1 MADCLTHILPNGL
14 RMIYQFVP
22 SKVSYA
28 GFAVNTGSRDE
39 EKGEE
44 GLAHFVEHLLFKGT
58 LRRNVWHI
66 LNRMENVGG
75 ELNAYTAKEETVIYS
90 VFLSEHFSRGGRSD
104 ERPYPSFPISRG
116 RSGAGNGGDSR

>member
-1 MADCLTHILPNGL
+1 MTDYSTYTLPNGL

-44 GLAHFVEHLLFKGT
+44 GLAHFVEQ
-58 LRRNVWHI
+58 V
-66 LNRMENVGG
+66 M
-75 ELNAYTAKEETVIYS
+75 AYTEPYGECWRGIECLYGKRRDGNL
-90 VFLSEHFSRGGRSD
+90 FDFSFRAFFSGSRPD
-104 ERPYPSFPISRG
+104 ERSYPSFPISRG
-116 RSGAGNGGDSR
+116 RSGTGNGGDSR